1 LWAITFIALQIPLK
15 EVIIMIKTEI
25 DFPLLAGYIINS
37 RLEQFTRVDL
47 IHELA
52 KYKTNNSTID
62 VEKLLKIL
70 NKKMK
75 SADEENKAIFASY
88 IAYVEF
94 ISGIAE
100 EKILGNYNPTWFEKI
115 FKRKKIKDD
124 DKV

>member
-1 LWAITFIALQIPLK
+1 
-15 EVIIMIKTEI
+15 MIKKEI

-37 RLEQFTRVDL
+37 RLEQFARVAL
-47 IHELA
+47 IQELA

-88 IAYVEF
+88 IAYIEF

-100 EKILGNYNPTWFEKI
+100 EKILGNYHPTWFEKI
-115 FKRKKIKDD
+115 FKRKKNR
-124 DKV
+124 